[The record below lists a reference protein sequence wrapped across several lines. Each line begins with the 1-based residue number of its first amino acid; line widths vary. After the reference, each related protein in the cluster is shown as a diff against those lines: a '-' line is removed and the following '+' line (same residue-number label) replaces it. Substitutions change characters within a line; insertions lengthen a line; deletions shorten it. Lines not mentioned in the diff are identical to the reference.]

1 RHHECGPEAA
11 RQPAQRPSPPSH
23 ARRWERLAR
32 IAQTLGPELGVARLD
47 VGKPPIHRRKR
58 LVLLGVRDQPVQ
70 LRAVELVLEIRS
82 PPSPDARAGGG
93 VLFAGLAA
101 PFMLGALMICA
112 GLIVGGTVGFVL
124 AFGAFLLLVAGVA
137 VGIWAWIRTDDDH

>member
-1 RHHECGPEAA
+1 M
-11 RQPAQRPSPPSH
+11 
-23 ARRWERLAR
+23 W
-32 IAQTLGPELGVARLD
+32 TD
-47 VGKPPIHRRKR
+47 T
-58 LVLLGVRDQPVQ
+58 
-70 LRAVELVLEIRS
+70 